1 MADQLTLYS
10 VHGLYSPKTKRGND
24 QRRQKESDASRLPL
38 LKATLCDALLLV
50 HLGGVVGGLEGV
62 AGLGQRLEV
71 DAVMLVGLYMILA
84 EFSIV
89 INGSTHTKGTP
100 QYPQVAISGLS
111 VLMKILG

>member
-1 MADQLTLYS
+1 MADQLILYS

-38 LKATLCDALLLV
+38 LQAALCDALLLV

-71 DAVMLVGLYMILA
+71 DAVLLVGLYMILA

-89 INGSTHTKGTP
+89 NGSTHTNGTP